1 MNIKSWNN
9 YLKEDNWLTPLVNSF
24 KENILAITEPT
35 EDEVRCKNIIFKLL
49 DNPDA
54 KLAYSSKSPER
65 LIYLTDEDIFINIY
79 DREIHMIYEYELFKF
94 FINHHQ
100 THIDIISKFDDK
112 MQSKFDT
119 FYELSNYLKEN
130 FLIKVEAF

>member
-1 MNIKSWNN
+1 MNVLLLLNN
-9 YLKEDNWLTPLVNSF
+9 LISSF
-24 KENILAITEPT
+24 KQNVLAIVEPT

-54 KLAYSSKSPER
+54 KFAYSAKSPER
-65 LIYLTDEDIFINIY
+65 LIYLEDENIYINIY
-79 DREIHMIYEYELFKF
+79 DREIHIIYEYELFKF

>member
-1 MNIKSWNN
+1 MNIKSW
-9 YLKEDNWLTPLVNSF
+9 LTPLIDSF

-35 EDEVRCKNIIFKLL
+35 EDEVRYKNIIFKLL
-49 DNPDA
+49 DKPDV

-65 LIYLTDEDIFINIY
+65 LIYLADENIFINIY
-79 DREIHMIYEYELFKF
+79 DREIHMIYENELFKF

-100 THIDIISKFDDK
+100 VHTDILSKFDDK
-112 MQSKFDT
+112 MQSKFDV
-119 FYELSNYLKEN
+119 FYELSNHLKDN

>member
-1 MNIKSWNN
+1 MNIKSW
-9 YLKEDNWLTPLVNSF
+9 LTPLINSF
-24 KENILAITEPT
+24 KENILALTEPT
-35 EDEVRCKNIIFKLL
+35 EDEVRCKNIIFKML

-54 KLAYSSKSPER
+54 KFAYSAKSPQR
-65 LIYLTDEDIFINIY
+65 LIYLEDENIFINIY

-112 MQSKFDT
+112 MQSKFNT

>member
-1 MNIKSWNN
+1 MNIKSW
-9 YLKEDNWLTPLVNSF
+9 LTPLINSF
-24 KENILAITEPT
+24 KENILAITEPS
-35 EDEVRCKNIIFKLL
+35 EDEIRCKNICFKLL
-49 DNPDA
+49 NNPDA
-54 KLAYSSKSPER
+54 KFAYSAKSPER
-65 LIYLTDEDIFINIY
+65 LIYLEDENIFIIIY

-100 THIDIISKFDDK
+100 THIDIITKFDDK

-119 FYELSNYLKEN
+119 FYELSNFLKEN

>member
-1 MNIKSWNN
+1 MNIKS
-9 YLKEDNWLTPLVNSF
+9 WLTPLVNSF

-35 EDEVRCKNIIFKLL
+35 QDEVRCKNIIFKLL
-49 DNPDA
+49 DKLDV
-54 KLAYSSKSPER
+54 KLAYSSNSRER
-65 LIYLTDEDIFINIY
+65 LIYLTDENIFINIY

-100 THIDIISKFDDK
+100 VHTDIISKFDDK

-119 FYELSNYLKEN
+119 FYEMSNYLKEN

>member
-1 MNIKSWNN
+1 MNIKSWLN
-9 YLKEDNWLTPLVNSF
+9 PLVNSF

-49 DNPDA
+49 DNPDV

-65 LIYLTDEDIFINIY
+65 LIYLTDENIFINIY

-100 THIDIISKFDDK
+100 VHTDIINKFDDK